1 MDGRLRKAFD
11 SIEAGD
17 ALKARTRARVIQRMR
32 ARTRAR
38 VMPRIALA
46 MMCVLLVLAGG
57 FTYLTPVSAISL
69 DVNPSIELAL
79 NRFDRVVSARGLNAE
94 GEALVSGMSL
104 FGRDYRDAVDAI
116 TGSDAM
122 AQYLTDGEQIAITI
136 ASDNAQRSADLLEGV
151 NGCAAVARGSACC
164 YALSGELSEQARA
177 AGVSPGRYRMML
189 ELMELDPGVT
199 LEEASALSMSELRAR
214 IAELGGVSGESCG
227 VEDCDGSNC
236 SIHGGAA
243 NGNQAQNEDMDAA
256 LTGANAGNGQG
267 TGTGQNTGNGQ
278 DTGNGQGAGT
288 GQNTGNGQGTGNGQ
302 NTGNGQ
308 GAGTGQNTGNGQGT
322 GTGQNTG
329 NGQGAGNGQ
338 NTGNG
343 QGAGNGQNAGNG
355 QDVGHDDDQCSDVVH
370 DVSQGGSSGNGHH
383 AGH

>member
-136 ASDNAQRSADLLEGV
+136 ASDNAQRSAELLEGSERL
-151 NGCAAVARGSACC
+151 C
-164 YALSGELSEQARA
+164 SGG
-177 AGVSPGRYRMML
+177 AGF
-189 ELMELDPGVT
+189 GV
-199 LEEASALSMSELRAR
+199 LLRAQWR
-214 IAELGGVSGESCG
+214 AV
-227 VEDCDGSNC
+227 
-236 SIHGGAA
+236 
-243 NGNQAQNEDMDAA
+243 
-256 LTGANAGNGQG
+256 
-267 TGTGQNTGNGQ
+267 
-278 DTGNGQGAGT
+278 
-288 GQNTGNGQGTGNGQ
+288 
-302 NTGNGQ
+302 
-308 GAGTGQNTGNGQGT
+308 
-322 GTGQNTG
+322 
-329 NGQGAGNGQ
+329 
-338 NTGNG
+338 
-343 QGAGNGQNAGNG
+343 
-355 QDVGHDDDQCSDVVH
+355 
-370 DVSQGGSSGNGHH
+370 
-383 AGH
+383 

>member
-79 NRFDRVVSARGLNAE
+79 NRFDLVVSARGLNAE
-94 GEALVSGMSL
+94 GEALISGMSL

-164 YALSGELSEQARA
+164 YALSGELSEQART

-199 LEEASALSMSELRAR
+199 LEQASALSMSELHAR

-256 LTGANAGNGQG
+256 LTGVNTGNGQG
-267 TGTGQNTGNGQ
+267 AGNGQNTGNGQ
-278 DTGNGQGAGT
+278 DTGNGQGAGNGQNT
-288 GQNTGNGQGTGNGQ
+288 GNGQGTGNGQNTGNGQGTGNGQ

-308 GAGTGQNTGNGQGT
+308 GAG
-322 GTGQNTG
+322 
-329 NGQGAGNGQ
+329 NGQ
-338 NTGNG
+338 NTGKG
-343 QGAGNGQNAGNG
+343 QG
-355 QDVGHDDDQCSDVVH
+355 VGHDDDQCSDAVH

>member
-1 MDGRLRKAFD
+1 
-11 SIEAGD
+11 
-17 ALKARTRARVIQRMR
+17 
-32 ARTRAR
+32 
-38 VMPRIALA
+38 MPRIALA

-94 GEALVSGMSL
+94 GEALISGISL

-164 YALSGELSEQARA
+164 YALSGELSEQART

-199 LEEASALSMSELRAR
+199 LEQASALSMSELRAR

-267 TGTGQNTGNGQ
+267 
-278 DTGNGQGAGT
+278 AGT
-288 GQNTGNGQGTGNGQ
+288 GQ

-308 GAGTGQNTGNGQGT
+308 GAGTGQNTGNGQGI
-322 GTGQNTG
+322 GNSQNNGNGQGAGNVQNTG
-329 NGQGAGNGQ
+329 NGQGAGNV
-338 NTGNG
+338 
-343 QGAGNGQNAGNG
+343 QNAGNG
-355 QDVGHDDDQCSDVVH
+355 QGVGHDDDQCSDAVH